1 MSADPRTLYEKGKMI
16 GKGTYGA
23 VYKGK
28 KLTGPDTGVDVAIKV
43 INLEDAEDEMEDIQ
57 QEISVLMQ
65 LECPYITHYFGS
77 YLCGTELWI
86 VMEFLGG
93 GSVLDLMKPPPG
105 YLEEQHIAIILRET
119 LRGLAYIHKQGK
131 IHRDIKAA
139 NILISETG
147 DVRLADF
154 GVAGQLTDQTQK
166 RNTFVGTPFWM
177 APEVIQQ
184 TGHDVKADIWSL
196 GITAYEMA
204 NGEPPY
210 ADLHPMR
217 VLFLIPKNPPPELK
231 SSASKPFREFVA
243 ECLKKDAKER
253 PSAEELL
260 KHKFVVKAKKNSALV
275 EVIEKRRKWMETQ
288 RTSAEVAEKEEKE
301 KPAYVPDWSFD
312 DEGEEKDE
320 VKEGKEEGKEEGK
333 DEEKEEDKEEGKD
346 EDKTEGAGEGEEGGE
361 KEKSRKRR
369 HEHKDKT
376 KEKRHH
382 HHKKDEKGDSVSSAV
397 SAEVPE
403 PASSATTAPAA
414 APAAT
419 ASSGT
424 PEKSATL
431 SEIVYPAL
439 GKLVKEFKGDQ
450 ETKTALAALKGAL
463 DELDSIQPNL
473 THQFVSSIIDAL
485 KK

>member
-1 MSADPRTLYEKGKMI
+1 MI

-23 VYKGK
+23 VYKGR
-28 KLTGPDTGVDVAIKV
+28 KLTGPDAGVDVAIKV

-65 LECPYITHYFGS
+65 LECPYITRYFGS

-243 ECLKKDAKER
+243 DCLKKDAKER
-253 PSAEELL
+253 PTAEDLL
-260 KHKFVVKAKKNSALV
+260 KHKFIAKAKKNSALV

-288 RTSAEVAEKEEKE
+288 RASTEVAEKEEKE
-301 KPAYVPDWSFD
+301 KPAFVPDWSFD
-312 DEGEEKDE
+312 DDEDDDEGGEK
-320 VKEGKEEGKEEGK
+320 KEKKEEGKATSGKEEKKKEDEEEEEEEEGGK
-333 DEEKEEDKEEGKD
+333 EEK
-346 EDKTEGAGEGEEGGE
+346 TEASGEGEEGGE
-361 KEKSRKRR
+361 KEKTHKHR
-369 HEHKDKT
+369 HEHKDRT

-382 HHKKDEKGDSVSSAV
+382 HHKKDATTDSVTSST
-397 SAEVPE
+397 SGE
-403 PASSATTAPAA
+403 ASESSGS

-419 ASSGT
+419 AAAPAT

-439 GKLVKEFKGDQ
+439 GMLVKEFKGDP
-450 ETKTALAALKGAL
+450 ETKAALAALKGAL

-473 THQFVSSIIDAL
+473 THQFVSSVIGAL

>member
-253 PSAEELL
+253 PSAEDLL
-260 KHKFVVKAKKNSALV
+260 KHKFVAKAKKNSALV

-301 KPAYVPDWSFD
+301 KPAYVPSWSFD
-312 DEGEEKDE
+312 DEGDEKAEGEE
-320 VKEGKEEGKEEGK
+320 EEGKEKAEGGE
-333 DEEKEEDKEEGKD
+333 EEKEGD
-346 EDKTEGAGEGEEGGE
+346 EKAEGEEGGE
-361 KEKSRKRR
+361 KEKSRKHR
-369 HEHKDKT
+369 HDRKDRT

-382 HHKKDEKGDSVSSAV
+382 HHKKDGTTDSVAADG
-397 SAEVPE
+397 AEG
-403 PASSATTAPAA
+403 ADSGAPAA
-414 APAAT
+414 AGATAGAAAAGTTPAA
-419 ASSGT
+419 GT

-439 GKLVKEFKGDQ
+439 GMLVKEFKGDQ
-450 ETKTALAALKGAL
+450 GTKAALAALKGAL

>member
-1 MSADPRTLYEKGKMI
+1 MSADPRALYEKGKMI

-28 KLTGPDTGVDVAIKV
+28 KLTGSDAGVDVAIKV

-139 NILISETG
+139 NILVSETG

-253 PSAEELL
+253 PSAEDLL
-260 KHKFVVKAKKNSALV
+260 KHKFIAKAKKNSALV

-288 RTSAEVAEKEEKE
+288 RTTGEVAEKEEKE
-301 KPAYVPDWSFD
+301 KPAFVPSWDFD
-312 DEGEEKDE
+312 DDG
-320 VKEGKEEGKEEGK
+320 
-333 DEEKEEDKEEGKD
+333 EDKEEGERKEEEKDGDKEEDKD
-346 EDKTEGAGEGEEGGE
+346 EEKTEEKSEAAGEGDETGD
-361 KEKSRKRR
+361 KEKARKHR
-369 HEHKDKT
+369 HEHKDRT

-382 HHKKDEKGDSVSSAV
+382 HHKKDATTDSVSSTASTETETSASGSTTSPAV
-397 SAEVPE
+397 V
-403 PASSATTAPAA
+403 AA
-414 APAAT
+414 AT
-419 ASSGT
+419 GT

-439 GKLVKEFKGDQ
+439 GMLVKEFKGDQ
-450 ETKTALAALKGAL
+450 GTKAVLAALKGAL